1 MKCREKPL
9 FNDFIVWTGD
19 NLSECIV
26 FLGKDYEGVN
36 VCTATHMSMRTFK
49 GIRWACAGDY
59 IMRGAEGDH
68 YPVKPEVWNKTYEQ
82 VFQKG
87 GFDVK
92 TYTRLDKIQKSKGF
106 FKVEHMFAIVLLL
119 GLGGYI
125 ANIVKVFSIG
135 IAIGHWGGMEVIR
148 VIGVFIPPLGA
159 ILGYC

>member
-36 VCTATHMSMRTFK
+36 VCTATHISMRTLK

-106 FKVEHMFAIVLLL
+106 STREGIFLVLLPFV
-119 GLGGYI
+119 LGGYI
-125 ANIVKVFSIG
+125 ANIVKAVNISTDVG
-135 IAIGHWGGMEVIR
+135 QWGGMEVAR
-148 VIGVFIPPLGA
+148 AIGMLFPPLGA